1 MAEAISELA
10 VIALLV
16 SKFSNRVSMGYFI
29 TDDAKSAATGNW
41 MGGQGLHWVAGYRN
55 QSIFILHRPAVSDKL
70 EEIFAKFLDSLN
82 NSE

>member
-16 SKFSNRVSMGYFI
+16 RFRDRVSMGYFI
-29 TDDAKSAATGNW
+29 TDDANSAATGNW
-41 MGGQGLHWVAGYRN
+41 MGARDCIGLQVIGTIRF
-55 QSIFILHRPAVSDKL
+55 SMCIGGGVSDKL

>member
-29 TDDAKSAATGNW
+29 TDDANSTAADNW

-55 QSIFILHRPAVSDKL
+55 QLIFILHRPAVSDKS
-70 EEIFAKFLDSLN
+70 EEFSQIFLTH
-82 NSE
+82 

>member
-1 MAEAISELA
+1 MLA
-10 VIALLV
+10 VISVLV
-16 SKFSNRVSMGYFI
+16 RFRNRVSMGYFI